1 MRRSSL
7 FPRSSFLFLLRPSRG
22 TYVDGVV
29 CPCPLPIPEA
39 RQGKARRGAEIVL
52 ALETMDSFRPFL
64 GLALLCNW
72 ARVRWMRD
80 VFPPEA
86 SSVGNYS

>member
-7 FPRSSFLFLLRPSRG
+7 FPRSSFLILLRPSRG

-39 RQGKARRGAEIVL
+39 RQGKARRGNSA
-52 ALETMDSFRPFL
+52 SFGNHGFFSSFSWTLRSYVIGP
-64 GLALLCNW
+64 
-72 ARVRWMRD
+72 VRGWIRG